1 MENLK
6 MATVYLT
13 FTITKTFEE
22 WKAVFDADQDNLAS
36 SGIKTLAVGYQLDT
50 PNTVRV
56 AFSADSQK
64 VVEDFTQ
71 QNTTDI
77 ESSGHV
83 LESTIWETFSS

>member
-1 MENLK
+1 
-6 MATVYLT
+6 MATIYLT

-22 WKAVFDADQDNLAS
+22 WKAVFDADQNNLAS
-36 SGIKTLAVGYQLDT
+36 SGIKTLAVGYQLDA
-50 PNTVRV
+50 PNKVRV
-56 AFSADSQK
+56 VFSADSQK

>member
-1 MENLK
+1 
-6 MATVYLT
+6 
-13 FTITKTFEE
+13 
-22 WKAVFDADQDNLAS
+22 
-36 SGIKTLAVGYQLDT
+36 LAVGYQLDT

-56 AFSADSQK
+56 TFSADSQK

>member
-1 MENLK
+1 

-36 SGIKTLAVGYQLDT
+36 SGIQTLAVGYQLDT

-77 ESSGHV
+77 ELSLIH
-83 LESTIWETFSS
+83 I